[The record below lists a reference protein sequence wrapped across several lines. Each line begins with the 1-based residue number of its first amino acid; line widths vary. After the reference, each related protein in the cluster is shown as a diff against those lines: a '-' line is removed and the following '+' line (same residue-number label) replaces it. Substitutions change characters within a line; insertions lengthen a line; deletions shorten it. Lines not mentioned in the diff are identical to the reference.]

1 MLIDEFICQ
10 RISNKNIV
18 TETGKKF
25 EKVGK
30 RSYAEITQDKPY
42 PNHITIFLALVLTLC
57 IFILYLVMVIVIMTN
72 MQSTARISVFSIDSC
87 KSRSN
92 MDLIFRSLFYEF
104 NENDD
109 HPFTLPTEASYNTMI
124 KNAQGYPKFFTDKTN
139 NLDFYFG
146 QRKEEFKNT
155 LNGDFCNNHVALQTT
170 LSQRFAHHVCENF
183 SGKTAKEGMLSFWY
197 YEIETMRSIYLDI
210 LGKILLGLKI

>member
-10 RISNKNIV
+10 RISNKNIL

-25 EKVGK
+25 EKWGK

-42 PNHITIFLALVLTLC
+42 PNHITISLALVLTLC
-57 IFILYLVMVIVIMTN
+57 FIIIYLVMVLFIMSH
-72 MQSTARISVFSIDSC
+72 MQWTAQIAVFEIDSC

-92 MDLIFRSLFYEF
+92 MDIIFRSLFYEF

-109 HPFTLPTEASYNTMI
+109 HPFKLPTKANYSSMI
-124 KNAQGYPKFFTDKTN
+124 KNAQGYPQFFTDKTN
-139 NLDFYFG
+139 SLGFYFG
-146 QRKEEFKNT
+146 SRKEEFKNT
-155 LNGDFCNNHVALQTT
+155 LNGDFCKNHVALQTT

-183 SGKTAKEGMLSFWY
+183 SGKTAKEGMLIFWY
-197 YEIETMRSIYLDI
+197 YEIETLRSIYLDI
-210 LGKILLGLKI
+210 LGKIFGAKK